1 MSEISLQAIE
11 ATAIRLGTL
20 EQDEEIEALIDQ
32 LGEEQPLL
40 LAYLIEMGE
49 DDFDEEEQSIF
60 LYLGTLI
67 YEVLRTELPALI
79 SLDEVTLEAAE
90 AANLALLE
98 AWNDEKPEAMGRL
111 VTTLAEDYRQG
122 ALLYYL
128 QEVLEEEL
136 EEEALRPVNLMPMF
150 FFLKVMID
158 CLAPTKA

>member
-67 YEVLRTELPALI
+67 YEVLRNELAPLPAL
-79 SLDEVTLEAAE
+79 DEAALEAAE
-90 AANLALLE
+90 ANNLALLE
-98 AWNDEKPEAMGRL
+98 QWSDEKPEAFGHL
-111 VTTLAEDYRQG
+111 VDTLAKGYAQG
-122 ALLYYL
+122 ALLGYMRD
-128 QEVLEEEL
+128 VLEEEV
-136 EEEALRPVNLMPMF
+136 EEKALRPANLLPMF
-150 FFLKVMID
+150 FFLKVMVD
-158 CLAPTKA
+158 FLATDAA